1 MLALGSVFWA
11 FARSLGLWDGALKM
25 EFVSLKIKSTEDSL
39 HSFCQVMIQQEDG
52 SGKSGSAPI
61 SEPKSAGSFIVGQH
75 LCEK

>member
-1 MLALGSVFWA
+1 
-11 FARSLGLWDGALKM
+11 M